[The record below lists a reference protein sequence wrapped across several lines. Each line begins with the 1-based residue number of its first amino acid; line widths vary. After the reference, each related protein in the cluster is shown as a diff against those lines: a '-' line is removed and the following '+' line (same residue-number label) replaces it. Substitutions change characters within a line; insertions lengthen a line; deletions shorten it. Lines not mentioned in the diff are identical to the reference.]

1 VVLPEVGFALLNRAI
16 SEASRNMTNVTSG
29 PSSSEIP
36 DGLVHIST
44 DDILSTPAED
54 PLFPGLELSTVLL
67 YRRVEIC
74 DPQAHPSA
82 PTVTG
87 GPVGRWVE
95 ESLVHFPRS
104 RPHNFPKSA
113 NFSSLPR
120 VGDLTLSRA
129 FLESSLYKASLQL
142 LTAPERKDIAV
153 PEFFTDFDD
162 GWYFSSGK
170 GTTANR
176 LNRLTK
182 EGILDFGSF
191 LSPILMFV
199 IGVFLFHGSF
209 LSASFFSRNP
219 IGKSDARRYLMKHC
233 LPGDVRIRHWTFRP
247 KALSLVAWKN
257 GTALEPAEV
266 YGSRISIMGPGERRL
281 PELFGPITDPINEE
295 IQIHVRITLLLAGVT
310 LLVLGPSRAV
320 AALAMAS
327 VVGLARAFVWN
338 DHIMTIRNW
347 ITIALVSGTVIV
359 YRMRRP
365 PMM

>member
-44 DDILSTPAED
+44 DDIFPSPAED

-67 YRRVEIC
+67 YRRVEMC
-74 DPQAHPSA
+74 QPQAHPSG
-82 PTVTG
+82 PTVT

-95 ESLVHFPRS
+95 ESRVHFPRG
-104 RPHNFPKSA
+104 RPRNFPKSA

-153 PEFFTDFDD
+153 AEFFTDFDD

-176 LNRLTK
+176 LSRLVE
-182 EGILDFGSF
+182 EGILDSGSF

-199 IGVFLFHGSF
+199 IGAIVFQGGFFST
-209 LSASFFSRNP
+209 SFFSRNP
-219 IGKSDARRYLMKHC
+219 IGESDARRYLMKHC

-266 YGSRISIMGPGERRL
+266 YGSRISIMAPGERRL

-295 IQIHVRITLLLAGVT
+295 IQIDVRVTLLLAGVT
-310 LLVLGPSRAV
+310 LLILGPLRAD

-347 ITIALVSGTVIV
+347 ITIALISGTAIV
-359 YRMRRP
+359 YRMRRRP
-365 PMM
+365 VM